1 MTPLLTGESRAEVAG
16 SAEASAKTAAAVSSS
31 APFQRQSVR
40 FPYGVIAGRP
50 VTKRQ
55 SGVGRGTEVAELEL
69 AAGGQVE
76 NEADGAVFDDCHRPR
91 GGNPITPDAPH
102 DDLISGAPAR

>member
-1 MTPLLTGESRAEVAG
+1 M
-16 SAEASAKTAAAVSSS
+16 AAAANSSS
-31 APFQRQSVR
+31 SFQRQSVR

-55 SGVGRGTEVAELEL
+55 SGVGRGTEVAELVL

-76 NEADGAVFDDCHRPR
+76 NEAAGSVFDDRHRPR
-91 GGNPITPDAPH
+91 VGNPITPDAPH
-102 DDLISGAPAR
+102 NDLISGAPAR